1 MEKRTITGIETKG
14 RTISGYAIVFNQ
26 KSEVLREGGRKFREI
41 ILPGAITPSIIN
53 RSDIKFYIDHDN
65 SRLVARSNQ
74 GKGSLHLSIDAKGLR
89 FSFSAPRT
97 ADGDFAVEMIA
108 RGDLT
113 GCSFAFSDVEDTW
126 EDGASGVY
134 LRKIKKIG
142 SLHDVSI
149 VQTPAYP
156 QTTVGV
162 RNTEKKSSKNL
173 SKDMEKRS
181 IQDILPNWADIFRS
195 EVSAKL
201 LQDKVNVKVET
212 SARGCAAYPFL
223 QGATP
228 TIDKIPVQGAGD
240 ASIRI
245 KKAEPKRI
253 YSKID
258 LSSSAVNENPA
269 LLEGGI
275 REVARITARTINKW
289 ILSPTKIVNVDDVK
303 GVFVKD
309 QGDVLPFAGEVPTWA
324 EIVQLETSTLS
335 IAQDETGLY
344 VVSPLMAQSLK
355 TTPKASGADMIM
367 TNGYINGYPV
377 YVTTDVP
384 DGFVGFGFF
393 SNVVINEFDSL
404 SILKDSILRAIEFV
418 TVIHCNYETDV
429 AVLRE
434 KAFAVGCTPTALDAI
449 FG

>member
-1 MEKRTITGIETKG
+1 MTGIEAKG

-26 KSEVLREGGRKFREI
+26 KSEVLREGGRKFREV
-41 ILPGAITPSIIN
+41 ILPGAITPAVISQ
-53 RSDIKFYIDHDN
+53 SDVRAYIDHDS
-65 SRLVARSNQ
+65 SRLVARSNK

-89 FSFSAPRT
+89 FSFSAPKT
-97 ADGDFAVEMIA
+97 ADGDFAVEMVS

-113 GCSFAFSDVEDTW
+113 GCSFAFSGVEDVW
-126 EDGASGVY
+126 EEGGNGIY
-134 LRKIKKIG
+134 LRKVKKIG
-142 SLHDVSI
+142 ALHDVSI

-162 RNTEKKSSKNL
+162 RNTEKNSIKNS

-195 EVSAKL
+195 EVATKL
-201 LQDKVNVKVET
+201 LQEKVNVRIEK
-212 SARGCAAYPFL
+212 SARGGASYPFL

-258 LSSSAVNENPA
+258 LSTSAVNENPA

-275 REVARITARTINKW
+275 REVARITAKTINKW
-289 ILSPTKIVNVDDVK
+289 IISPTKIVDVDGVK
-303 GVFVKD
+303 GVFVKEE
-309 QGDVLPFAGEVPTWA
+309 GDVLPFAGEVPTWA

-355 TTPKASGADMIM
+355 TTPKATGADMM
-367 TNGYINGYPV
+367 MANGQMNGYPV
-377 YVTTDVP
+377 HVTTDVP

-404 SILKDSILRAIEFV
+404 TILKDTILRAIDFV

-434 KAFAVGCTPTALDAI
+434 KAFAVGCTPTALEAI

>member
-1 MEKRTITGIETKG
+1 METRTLTGVETKG

-26 KSEVLREGGRKFREI
+26 KSEVLREGGRKFREV
-41 ILPGAITPSIIN
+41 ILPGAITPAVIN
-53 RSDIKFYIDHDN
+53 QSDVRAYIDHDS
-65 SRLVARSNQ
+65 SRLVARSNK

-89 FSFSAPRT
+89 FSFLAPKT
-97 ADGDFAVEMIA
+97 AEGDFAVEMIA

-126 EDGASGVY
+126 TEESGGIY

-162 RNTEKKSSKNL
+162 RNKEKN

-289 ILSPTKIVNVDDVK
+289 ILSPTKIVDVDGVK
-303 GVFVKD
+303 GVFIKD

-335 IAQDETGLY
+335 TAQDETGLY

-355 TTPKASGADMIM
+355 TTPKATGTDMM
-367 TNGYINGYPV
+367 MANGQMNGYPV

-393 SNVVINEFDSL
+393 SNIVVNEFDSL
-404 SILKDSILRAIEFV
+404 TILKDTILRAIDFV

-429 AVLRE
+429 AVLRD
-434 KAFAVGCTPTALDAI
+434 KAFAVGYTPSAYTVV